1 MMGDTFVVTISVFI
15 LFTSGIFS
23 YLLLFIDDFQSEQ
36 PTPYKTFG
44 MLLFV
49 AIVLSI
55 LFILLGLH

>member
-1 MMGDTFVVTISVFI
+1 MVTISVFI

-44 MLLFV
+44 MLWFV